1 MDDQQRGFLM
11 LILGREVFDANTWLR
26 GFWCWYLSRIK
37 TKRKRNPAV
46 HSRNYDDFNDPQK
59 DDDEVYDDDEN
70 LVEEIRNSN
79 LRQLGGGNSRWVAG
93 TTNKAGNWRVRAVGW
108 WEEDVEQ
115 LFSLNSFDISFSRI
129 PFISAKKSIEHCQQ
143 GFKGTVSWSSENHR
157 V

>member
-1 MDDQQRGFLM
+1 MMMNWIDDNDQEEQ
-11 LILGREVFDANTWLR
+11 EAEQ
-26 GFWCWYLSRIK
+26 SK
-37 TKRKRNPAV
+37 
-46 HSRNYDDFNDPQK
+46 NYDDNNDDQM
-59 DDDEVYDDDEN
+59 DDDEVYDDAGDEN

-143 GFKGTVSWSSENHR
+143 GFNGTVSWSTENHR